1 MKFGRRGLSVFAVI
15 SLTSALAAGCSSG
28 SETLRFVPSGGMA
41 NEAALA
47 GDSKMVWSDVSYVV
61 EGTLPEMPS
70 EMASY
75 VVQKKS
81 APTQELQDIA
91 ETFGLVGDV
100 VEDPTS
106 AGDFDAI
113 FKSYRIGGEQP
124 EDEAMWMYGDG
135 HWWSW
140 SYYPGGSAFGDT
152 ATSSDGSS
160 GSGSSTDGS
169 TGKGSPGSSE
179 PCPPDDPDCVEREIE
194 IPEPPSPPE
203 NLPSKNEVESLTEE
217 LLGQLG
223 INMADVEMQA
233 FADEWSSW
241 SQTSL
246 LIDGLVSPISWYFS
260 FGEDAKLMSASGSMV
275 GLKKSET
282 YALAD
287 ATEAVSRL
295 GDYRYYGGYGA
306 VEARNASVSSSTEST
321 EEDPSSATA
330 EPVPP
335 ETNVVTPDTTV
346 ENVQPI
352 DDLPPVDETF
362 VDVEPEKITITITSV
377 KMSYTTMYEEDGKQ
391 TLMPAFTYSN
401 KDGDVG
407 TVIALSDDL
416 FAFEEV
422 TDTTIDGTEPKPE
435 PAPAPE
441 PDKGDPIPA
450 EEAKTLIGLTED
462 EAMKVA
468 STEGWEFRVAARD
481 GEQYMLTTDY
491 VMNRVNVTI
500 VEGTVTEV
508 TVG

>member
-1 MKFGRRGLSVFAVI
+1 MKFGRRGLSTVAII
-15 SLTSALAAGCSSG
+15 SLTSVIAASCSSG

-41 NEAALA
+41 NEAAMSA
-47 GDSKMVWSDVSYVV
+47 DAKMMWADISYVV

-81 APTQELQDIA
+81 APTQEFQDIA
-91 ETFGLVGDV
+91 KTFGLEGEV
-100 VEDPTS
+100 VEDPAS
-106 AGDFDAI
+106 AGDFDAV
-113 FKSYRIGGEQP
+113 FKSYRIGGAQP

-152 ATSSDGSS
+152 ATSSDGSR
-160 GSGSSTDGS
+160 GGGSST
-169 TGKGSPGSSE
+169 
-179 PCPPDDPDCVEREIE
+179 E

-203 NLPSKNEVESLTEE
+203 NLPTKNEVESLTEE
-217 LLGQLG
+217 LLVGLG
-223 INMADVEMQA
+223 VDVAEVKMQA
-233 FADEWSSW
+233 FTDEWSAW
-241 SQTSL
+241 SQVNL
-246 LIDGLVSPISWYFS
+246 LIDNLASPISWYFS

-275 GLKKSET
+275 DLKKSKT

-306 VEARNASVSSSTEST
+306 VEARDASISSSTAMS
-321 EEDPSSATA
+321 EEEPTSAA
-330 EPVPP
+330 VEPAPLETDAVPP
-335 ETNVVTPDTTV
+335 DATV
-346 ENVQPI
+346 DDIQPI
-352 DDLPPVDETF
+352 DDVPLVDDTL
-362 VDVEPEKITITITSV
+362 VDVESEEIIIAITSV
-377 KMSYTTMYEEDGKQ
+377 AMSYTVMYEEDGKQ

-401 KDGDVG
+401 KDGEVG
-407 TVIALSDDL
+407 TVVALSDDL
-416 FAFEEV
+416 FAFEET
-422 TDTTIDGTEPKPE
+422 TDTTIDGGEPMPE
-435 PAPAPE
+435 PAPE
-441 PDKGDPIPA
+441 PGIDNPISA
-450 EEAKTLIGLTED
+450 EDADTLIGLSED

-468 STEGWEFRVAARD
+468 SSEGWEFRVAARD